1 MPGVHLNGYTRVC
14 GAGTIATAKRV
25 YSDGGKLWAINGD
38 VNSHGGGA
46 LIAGSRRVFSNGQA
60 IVNHTPDGSAAD
72 ALCPAPPHCAPVT
85 AQGFSKVVIV
95 D

>member
-25 YSDGGKLWAINGD
+25 YSDGDRLWAINGD

-46 LIAGSRRVFSNGQA
+46 LVAGSRRVFSNGQP

-85 AQGFSKVVIV
+85 AQGFSKVIIG